1 MRRFVK
7 ISDQNRIPFWVILLV
22 LIVLVVGIAGH
33 EVWTP
38 DEPREAAIARTM
50 ACGESWLI
58 PELGGQPFVEKPP
71 LYYWVSA
78 LMMRSLGSISGPTTA
93 ARAVSALCAALTL
106 LVVWLVVRSF
116 WGRLRGGAVILIM
129 GTAFGFV
136 RAGHWIIIDPLLMLL
151 ITSATLLLFLGLDR
165 ERGSAV
171 LAGYLAAGLAFLTKG
186 FVAWML
192 LFLPWGL
199 LLVLYF
205 RTIRRRP
212 RLHLAGLLLLLGPSA
227 VWMAAFYLQGGPE
240 LWREWFID
248 NQIGRF
254 TGGSTHLGHLKG
266 PFYYL
271 WLAPVALMPWTP
283 IIIDWLIRRGWR
295 SGGGGDNKGS
305 RNLLLLIIFWGV
317 GGLILLSLASTKRE
331 VYFYPL
337 IPAYAIL
344 AAAGSDDLSS
354 WARKVLRIVCLP
366 LLTIMVVFSFLILDW
381 TGSELI
387 WRIGFNL
394 PCGLGAAAGI
404 LSFIFFS
411 NPVSDS
417 VTGNRSCRTI
427 SCLASISALFFITAS
442 LIALPLLDKVWSYKP
457 MTLALA
463 AAIPASARNRV
474 CLWGNDETTQGVFSY
489 YSNLTL
495 PMVEDPD
502 RVIGILKGDDSEF
515 DLIVIPRLNEFEEK
529 NPAAPEWKTLA
540 KAKKGRRRVFYLI
553 GGELGMDRSGA
564 VGSSNEPQN
573 IEYRMSK

>member
-1 MRRFVK
+1 VDCIAAKPRGNNQRKLVK
-7 ISDQNRIPFWVILLV
+7 INREDRIPFWVILLV
-22 LIVLVVGIAGH
+22 LIVLAVGISGH

-38 DEPREAAIARTM
+38 DEPREAAIARIM
-50 ACGESWLI
+50 AESDSWLI

-78 LMMRSLGSISGPTTA
+78 LMMRSLGSVIGPTTA
-93 ARAVSALCAALTL
+93 ARSVSALCAAFTL
-106 LVVWLVVRSF
+106 LITWLVVRSS
-116 WGRLRGGAVILIM
+116 WGRYRGGAVLLIM

-151 ITSATLLLFLGLDR
+151 VSAAILLLFLGLDR
-165 ERGSAV
+165 ERESAV

-186 FVAWML
+186 FVAGLL

-199 LLVLYF
+199 LLILYIS
-205 RTIRRRP
+205 TIRRRP
-212 RLHLAGLLLLLGPSA
+212 RLHLAGLLLLLGPPA
-227 VWMAAFYLQGGPE
+227 VWMAAFYLQGGPD

-283 IIIDWLIRRGWR
+283 VIIDWLLRRGWR
-295 SGGGGDNKGS
+295 SGGGGDNRSS

-337 IPAYAIL
+337 IPAFAII
-344 AAAGSDDLSS
+344 AAAGVDELSS
-354 WARKVLRIVCLP
+354 WVRMVLRIICLP
-366 LLTIMVVFSFLILDW
+366 LLAIMVIFSFLILDW
-381 TGSELI
+381 TGSTVI

-394 PCGLGAAAGI
+394 PCGLAASAGI
-404 LSFIFFS
+404 LSFIFFR
-411 NPVSDS
+411 NRTSDS
-417 VTGNRSCRTI
+417 EAGNRSCQTI

-442 LIALPLLDKVWSYKP
+442 LIALPILDKVWSYKP
-457 MTLALA
+457 MTLTLT
-463 AAIPASARNRV
+463 AAIPKALRNRV

-489 YSNLTL
+489 YSGITL
-495 PMVEDPD
+495 PMVRDPSRVTTILKKEDP
-502 RVIGILKGDDSEF
+502 EY
-515 DLIVIPRLNEFEEK
+515 DLIVIPRLNEFEDK
-529 NPAAPEWKTLA
+529 NPDVSEWKIVA
-540 KAKKGRRRVFYLI
+540 RAKKGRRRVFYLI
-553 GGELGMDRSGA
+553 TGDLEKR
-564 VGSSNEPQN
+564 E
-573 IEYRMSK
+573 R